1 MATLME
7 ICKMEVIKLGA
18 PREELPKTILKE
30 VEIMEEKMK
39 TFFTGSFSNI
49 CNSSYSS
56 LKIDL
61 VDGEWH
67 FTVCAQ
73 PTLKIRGGG
82 SNFFGLPGGQLFLF
96 PGRKVTIDDF
106 KINLLEKEVI
116 FHGTCSS
123 SEDSTGRKF
132 KSSLFFSPDSLLV
145 ITLSRIFEEQNGK
158 DKFSKMTLK
167 NENREMSSEFMP
179 FLVYQKIIS
188 QLQGELD
195 QNQMDS
201 SGDEAELNEN
211 D

>member
-1 MATLME
+1 MATLKE

-82 SNFFGLPGGQLFLF
+82 SNSLGLPGGQLFLF
-96 PGRKVTIDDF
+96 PGRRLQLMISRLICWKRR
-106 KINLLEKEVI
+106 
-116 FHGTCSS
+116 SS
-123 SEDSTGRKF
+123 STEHALR
-132 KSSLFFSPDSLLV
+132 P
-145 ITLSRIFEEQNGK
+145 RI
-158 DKFSKMTLK
+158 
-167 NENREMSSEFMP
+167 
-179 FLVYQKIIS
+179 
-188 QLQGELD
+188 LQGE
-195 QNQMDS
+195 NS
-201 SGDEAELNEN
+201 SLVYFFLQTPSLSLF
-211 D
+211 

>member
-1 MATLME
+1 MATLKE

-82 SNFFGLPGGQLFLF
+82 SNFLGLPGGQMFLF

-106 KINLLEKEVI
+106 KIDLLGREVT
-116 FHGTCSS
+116 FHGKCSS
-123 SEDSTGRKF
+123 SKDSSGRTF
-132 KSSLFFSPDSLLV
+132 KSSICFAPYSLLGV
-145 ITLSRIFEEQNGK
+145 MES
-158 DKFSKMTLK
+158 
-167 NENREMSSEFMP
+167 P
-179 FLVYQKIIS
+179 C
-188 QLQGELD
+188 
-195 QNQMDS
+195 
-201 SGDEAELNEN
+201 
-211 D
+211 